1 MFSTRA
7 STTRADK
14 RERAALANDARQS
27 EKQEA
32 IPGLP
37 QEVVITHILRSEN
50 LADPTDL
57 ARLCAV
63 SRGMCEAVTAT
74 GREIKE
80 MIQQEAAQ
88 HGCLS
93 TLIHLFRRG
102 RLFRKKICETA
113 ARFGQLE
120 TLRWARAKGCP
131 WGARTCAFAA
141 EGGHLEVLQWA
152 DEKRCPWDERT
163 CKYAAMGG
171 HLEVLHWARA
181 PVERKHVLVRGAGRP
196 PRGAAVGASE
206 RLPVERVGVRVRG
219 KGRKPRDAA
228 VGARERL
235 SVGRDDVR
243 AGEKERTRRTTKLG
257 NRLPSLKTF
266 VKTFLPEVNVI
277 LLC

>member
-152 DEKRCPWDERT
+152 RANGCPWDERT

-171 HLEVLHWARA
+171 HLEVLQWARA
-181 PVERKHVLVRGAGRP
+181 NGCGPGGHPGRP
-196 PRGAAVGASE
+196 PRGAAGRARE

-219 KGRKPRDAA
+219 KGRTPRGAA

>member
-7 STTRADK
+7 NTTRADK

-57 ARLCAV
+57 ARLRAV

-171 HLEVLHWARA
+171 HLEVLQWARENGCPWNKQTCHNAVKCGHLEVLQWARA
-181 PVERKHVLVRGAGRP
+181 NDCQCDRFTCAWAAMVDIARYCSGCVRTAA
-196 PRGAAVGASE
+196 RGTGI
-206 RLPVERVGVRVRG
+206 
-219 KGRKPRDAA
+219 
-228 VGARERL
+228 
-235 SVGRDDVR
+235 R
-243 AGEKERTRRTTKLG
+243 A
-257 NRLPSLKTF
+257 
-266 VKTFLPEVNVI
+266 
-277 LLC
+277 